1 MMQHEVTWCNMMQHE
16 VTWCNMMQH
25 DATWGMKKN
34 GHLKYESDH
43 RPQKYTQLWTFLDCS
58 DI

>member
-1 MMQHEVTWCNMMQHE
+1 MMQHEVTWCI
-16 VTWCNMMQH
+16 MMQH

-34 GHLKYESDH
+34 GHLKYESNH